1 MASLPAARNA
11 RRRQDKEAN
20 TRMIT
25 FNKEKDIEELLRG
38 IVKLSPEDFIALAKI
53 LDVKMSYV
61 EPDTKKPTLRDAEEI
76 INDIVAKFRKLKHKE
91 RKIVLKAVAKS
102 GTTTWY
108 SKKKEIH
115 AEGLRTLR
123 RFLRPRGVRA
133 Y

>member
-1 MASLPAARNA
+1 
-11 RRRQDKEAN
+11 
-20 TRMIT
+20 MIT

-76 INDIVAKFRKLKHKE
+76 INDIVAEFRKLKHKE

-102 GTTTWY
+102 GTAT
-108 SKKKEIH
+108 
-115 AEGLRTLR
+115 
-123 RFLRPRGVRA
+123 
-133 Y
+133 